1 MRTLKRREST
11 IKHLKPTST
20 VGGMGSVTVTWA
32 GTPAEVSA
40 VVQPMDEASMR
51 SITGTEYGITPDKMR
66 AVYLPNGTYA
76 DGDGIWLSGESTALP
91 PWLIVSVAA
100 WHDLTRLY
108 IKKVL

>member
-1 MRTLKRREST
+1 
-11 IKHLKPTST
+11 
-20 VGGMGSVTVTWA
+20 MGSVVVAWT

-51 SITGTEYGITPDKMR
+51 NITGTEYGITPDKMR

-100 WHDLTRLY
+100 WLDLTRLY